1 MSMWLFSF
9 GSDCA
14 LYRARNYSVT
24 PLGLRSGLIQW
35 VDGCVPLFALY
46 KRWQVREATAQTKP
60 NNGNLSV
67 QKPSEVRVNTK
78 DSIKTYQGVSTV
90 CIYIY

>member
-1 MSMWLFSF
+1 MNYYIIIMNYLNF
-9 GSDCA
+9 SDCA

-46 KRWQVREATAQTKP
+46 KRWQVREAAAQTKP
-60 NNGNLSV
+60 NGGNLSV
-67 QKPSEVRVNTK
+67 QKPSEVRK
-78 DSIKTYQGVSTV
+78 SCAYIDHIV
-90 CIYIY
+90 CKIT